1 MPTFLVIGAPKSG
14 TTSLYH
20 YVGQHP
26 DIFVSPVKE
35 PRFFA
40 FEGRT
45 LDFRGPGD
53 EELNASAVT
62 SIEDYEALFEGRSTE
77 KAIGEMSHLYLY
89 CEGTASRIR
98 RRIPDLKLVAVL
110 RHTAREADRPGP
122 HGVAKAVSRAIVRS
136 SAS

>member
-40 FEGRT
+40 FEGMT

-62 SIEDYEALFEGRSTE
+62 SIEDYEALFQGRSTE

-110 RHTAREADRPGP
+110 RHTAREADRPRP

-136 SAS
+136 STS